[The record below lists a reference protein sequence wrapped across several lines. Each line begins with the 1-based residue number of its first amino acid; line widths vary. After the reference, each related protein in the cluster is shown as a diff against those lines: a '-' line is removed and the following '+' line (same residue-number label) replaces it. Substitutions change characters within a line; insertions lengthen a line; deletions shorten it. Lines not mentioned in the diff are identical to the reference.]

1 MRRCF
6 RGYLFSPLLLLL
18 FISPVAAWNDYVVA
32 ACTGEATNPE
42 VNRAAC
48 HAYIE
53 GFLDGALVTDAAIV
67 RSVTGDE
74 AVTSDYFARAYQTR
88 VSSQRLNLPPTAL
101 AHFCLP
107 EEESRAE
114 VVETIA
120 AGLLERS
127 VRGEQIP
134 NLLYAILKHTY
145 PCPGS

>member
-1 MRRCF
+1 MRRWF
-6 RGYLFSPLLLLL
+6 RGSLPGLLLMLL
-18 FISPVAAWNDYVVA
+18 MSPAVAWNDYVVA

-42 VNRAAC
+42 VSRAAC
-48 HAYIE
+48 RAYIE

-67 RSVTGDE
+67 KSVTGSE
-74 AVTSDYFARAYQTR
+74 AATSDYFARAYQTR
-88 VSSQRLNLPPTAL
+88 VSAQRINLPPTSL

-114 VVETIA
+114 VVEAIA
-120 AGLLERS
+120 DGLLQRS

-134 NLLYAILKHTY
+134 DLLYAILKHKY